1 MYPYNDTSLK
11 PVELGASIFVDRNKN
26 MVRATKEFDLEV
38 KSFEV
43 GKELGVW
50 DGSQF
55 LVTVRSLI
63 RRPCIN

>member
-11 PVELGASIFVDRNKN
+11 PAELGGSIFVNANKN

-38 KSFEV
+38 QSFEE
-43 GKELGVW
+43 GEDLGIW

-55 LVTVRSLI
+55 LVTVRTPI
-63 RRPCIN
+63 